1 MENDDHA
8 DHNSDNQDAHDDDF
22 DEDEKNLLL
31 PDFQN
36 GLLNILALKRLLKK
50 IFLIN
55 VLINIAIVITIPWRW
70 RTQAVALCSG

>member
-1 MENDDHA
+1 MENDDHD

-22 DEDEKNLLL
+22 DKDEKNLLL

-50 IFLIN
+50 IFLKN
-55 VLINIAIVITIPWRW
+55 VMI
-70 RTQAVALCSG
+70 